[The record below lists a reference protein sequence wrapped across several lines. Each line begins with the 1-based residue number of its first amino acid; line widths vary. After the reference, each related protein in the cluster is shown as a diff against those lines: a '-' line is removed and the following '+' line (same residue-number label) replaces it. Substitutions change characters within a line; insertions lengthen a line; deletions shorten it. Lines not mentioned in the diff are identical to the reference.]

1 MIKSALIFFLALL
14 CLLGGVGAQEK
25 YPKGIVHG
33 PKAGFNITAPEG
45 WVIDTEAGKGQDLP
59 CVLFPKDSLWA
70 NAKTGMYAKVASPQ
84 WEGVEAF
91 VAWAIKG
98 MKAQHGTPK
107 QKIAIGK
114 TKDGHDYFINEYPA
128 TKTYTQWERVGYV
141 QLPQGVAYI
150 VLTSRD
156 QASYHKD
163 LGALEQVL
171 KTLVYVEPNS
181 EVSSGQEFAHRY
193 RQLEDQHAEPQI
205 EPLLT
210 EWRDKVPNDPDA
222 WITSANYYFNQRQIS
237 IEMKSPSPGDIT
249 MRDKRT
255 GKVGTIVHEVDKPG
269 MQRAIELLQEATT
282 KFPDHLDI
290 WCGLAFFYQNSGDF
304 DNELSTLKKM
314 VAYAREHPEQ
324 LKWLKGEPLGTPAD
338 KFVPDKLHDY
348 GLYYEQKENADD
360 DKRWFQIST
369 LATEQY
375 PNEPQG
381 FKDAA
386 GYWADIRE
394 WKKARELFE
403 KAHQLDRKSAGTLI
417 GLGQISAEMKDL
429 ASARKYYED
438 VLKLD
443 PNGQYAHEVKERLQ
457 KLQKK

>member
-14 CLLGGVGAQEK
+14 CLPGGIGAQEK

-59 CVLFPKDSLWA
+59 CVLYPKDSLWA

-171 KTLVYVEPNS
+171 KTLVYVEPKS

-193 RQLEDQHAEPQI
+193 RQLEDQHAEAQI

-403 KAHQLDRKSAGTLI
+403 KAHQLDPKSAGTLI